1 MDGRSGRGLDARTVA
16 LTGIMIAVVAAFTLL
31 IRIPIAATGGYVNL
45 SDVAVF
51 FTAFTLGPIPGLVA
65 GGVGAGL
72 ADVVGGYPE
81 FSWLSLIA
89 HGLEGLLAGYIVQRG
104 IGGMGAGSM
113 VLGWLVG
120 AAAMVVC
127 YFLGETLVLTGVGPA
142 LGEAPFNIL
151 QVIIGGVVGAALTIA
166 VRQAYPPIAQL
177 NRPRTWREM

>member
-1 MDGRSGRGLDARTVA
+1 MDSRSSRALDARTIA

-65 GGVGAGL
+65 GGIGAGL

-81 FSWLSLIA
+81 FSWLSFIA

-104 IGGMGAGSM
+104 LGAGPM

-120 AAAMVVC
+120 AAAMVAC

-142 LGEAPFNIL
+142 LGEAPFNVL
-151 QVIIGGVVGAALTIA
+151 QVIIGGVVGAALTVA
-166 VRQAYPPIAQL
+166 VRQAYPPITQL